1 MDFLKIECDGDAG
14 LIAMGDG
21 MTVEKER
28 EPCWSKYTLEKK
40 VC

>member
-21 MTVEKER
+21 MTIEKGEG
-28 EPCWSKYTLEKK
+28 TLL
-40 VC
+40 V